1 MLATSARLEPT
12 PTVTICTTRLS
23 ATIAH
28 QASTVTRAP
37 LSLQVTASQEP
48 TVRVATSLTLQLAS
62 ATALSMSMTLA

>member
-1 MLATSARLEPT
+1 MLATNALQELT
-12 PTVTICTTRLS
+12 PTVTICTTLLS

-28 QASTVTRAP
+28 QESTVMRAP
-37 LSLQVTASQEP
+37 LSPQVTASQEP